1 MLRLLRGFAALVAP
15 LLLLIGVPLGLIRFV
30 GRPWPS
36 PFPAASTVW
45 ASVRRGN
52 ISDGAAIKLL
62 AVVLWLAWGR
72 LMLSVLIELA
82 AALAGKSAPRL
93 SALGSSQQ
101 SAAAIVA
108 ALLMLVGSIPRGVS
122 ASSASTHSRSVPV
135 TQVVSRLLPAA
146 VSPEPAPAPCP
157 VLDQAPVAPVAL
169 AVSPTVSGPT
179 ASVKSPRHA
188 STPIGLGGAVMVAT
202 GVVAAITL
210 RRRRHLRATV
220 GEVRVPVPT
229 QHLVVAETIVRRLDE
244 GDRLARLDIV
254 LRALS
259 SQIADVVSG
268 VGVLAVLQSADG
280 ALEMVLSAPAPTPPL
295 PWLAVRSDRWR
306 LPASVCLDELAP
318 LARASNPPCP
328 ALVHVG
334 RSADTMSTEPVQ
346 VFVDLE
352 AVALLA
358 IEADPP
364 HAANVARAIAASVSV
379 SPLSEMAQLI
389 TCGLNEVHLG
399 RPASQTAADLDEA
412 IDAAVGQIG
421 AIAAMTNASVSTFA
435 LRSRPGSVEAW
446 EPTIVVAAHS
456 GESSGAAADLD
467 PELVRLTAIGGR
479 GLAIVVDRPVA
490 GARWRLQ
497 QRTHDWAL
505 QPLGLAIVPVG
516 LTADEIGCMR
526 ELLDESDAVLRPSE
540 VCVVTPPTEGATI
553 GDLGW
558 AEPPWS
564 LMVRILGPVEV
575 CDRRGAVASF
585 ERSKAL
591 ELVVWLS
598 QHRDRSTRTA
608 ARTALWEID
617 VRDATFA
624 NVVSDCRRS
633 LARLAANV
641 DGEEWIPRTLT
652 EQLPI
657 HHDVVT
663 DADLLRMRFE
673 WARTQCAA
681 DAIRT
686 LRPGLELVRDQ
697 VFFGTG
703 YLWTDAEGVT
713 SQLTVLVTSAATVL
727 AGHYLALGDT
737 DGVFW
742 ATGQGLK
749 VLPGHEELIALRM
762 RAHAARGDLAGV
774 RQEWQSYERALL
786 ADSFSSGDP
795 APKLAALRR
804 ELLSSSLLRV

>member
-1 MLRLLRGFAALVAP
+1 MSRLLRGFAALVAP
-15 LLLLIGVPLGLIRFV
+15 LSLLIGVPIGLVGFV
-30 GRPWPS
+30 GRPWPT

-45 ASVRRGN
+45 ASVRRGD

-72 LMLSVLIELA
+72 LVLSVVIELA
-82 AALAGKSAPRL
+82 AALAGKSPPRL
-93 SALGSSQQ
+93 GALGSSQQ

-108 ALLMLVGSIPRGVS
+108 ALLMLFGLVPRGVS
-122 ASSASTHSRSVPV
+122 ASSSSATHPRSVPL
-135 TQVVSRLLPAA
+135 TQVVSRLLPA
-146 VSPEPAPAPCP
+146 VVTPEPAPATCE
-157 VLDQAPVAPVAL
+157 
-169 AVSPTVSGPT
+169 
-179 ASVKSPRHA
+179 VKSPRRA
-188 STPIGLGGAVMVAT
+188 PAPIGLGGAVMIAA

-210 RRRRHLRATV
+210 RRRRHLRAAV
-220 GEVRVPVPT
+220 GEVRVPVPI

-268 VGVLAVLQSADG
+268 VGVLAVLQSTDG
-280 ALEMVLSAPAPTPPL
+280 ALEMVLSGPTPTPPL
-295 PWLAVRSDRWR
+295 PWLAVLPDRWR
-306 LPASVCLDELAP
+306 LPACVGLDELAP
-318 LARASNPPCP
+318 FARTSHQPCP

-334 RSADTMSTEPVQ
+334 RSTDITTGEAAQ

-352 AVALLA
+352 AAALLV
-358 IEADPP
+358 IEADQP

-379 SPLSEMAQLI
+379 SPLSEMVQLI
-389 TCGLNEVHLG
+389 TCGLNEAHLG
-399 RPASQTAADLDEA
+399 RPASQTARCLDEA
-412 IDAAVGQIG
+412 IDAAVGHIG

-435 LRSRPGSVEAW
+435 LRSQSGSAEAW
-446 EPTIVVAAHS
+446 EPTIVVAANS
-456 GESSGAAADLD
+456 GQSSEATADLD
-467 PELVRLTAIGGR
+467 HELVRLTAIGGR

-497 QRTHDWAL
+497 QRTHDWVL

-516 LTADEIGCMR
+516 LTADEIGCIR
-526 ELLDESDAVLRPSE
+526 ELLDASDTALLPAE
-540 VCVVTPPTEGATI
+540 LTVVTPPTEGATI
-553 GDLGW
+553 GDPGW
-558 AEPPWS
+558 VEPPWS

-575 CDRRGAVASF
+575 CDRMGVVASF

-624 NVVSDCRRS
+624 NVVSDARRA
-633 LARLAANV
+633 LARLSANV
-641 DGEEWIPRTLT
+641 DGDEWIPRTLT
-652 EQLPI
+652 EQLPM
-657 HHDVVT
+657 HNNVVT
-663 DADLLRMRFE
+663 DADFLRMRFE
-673 WARTQCAA
+673 LARTQCAT
-681 DAIRT
+681 DAIDM

-697 VFFGTG
+697 AFFGTG

-713 SQLTVLVTSAATVL
+713 SQLTVLVTSAASVL
-727 AGHYLALGDT
+727 AGHYLTLGDV

-774 RQEWQSYERALL
+774 RQEWQSYERALSG
-786 ADSFSSGDP
+786 DSFSSGDP

-804 ELLSSSLLRV
+804 DLLSSSLLVV